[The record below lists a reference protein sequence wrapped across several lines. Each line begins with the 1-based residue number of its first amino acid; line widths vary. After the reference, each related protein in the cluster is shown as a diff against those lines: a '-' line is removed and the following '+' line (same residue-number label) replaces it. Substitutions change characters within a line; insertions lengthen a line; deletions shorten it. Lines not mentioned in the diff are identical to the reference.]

1 MMGERSH
8 KDIEALLGAY
18 ALDAVD
24 EAEAEAVELHLRDCP
39 RCRSEVA
46 EHRETASFLSHSGQP
61 APEGGWDRLVASLDE
76 PPPALDLSRFAPG
89 PGRGRGSG
97 AAAEGGATIIAPA
110 RWRRVALA
118 ATAAAAAVA
127 LLAGVTV
134 VRLNNRLDEVN
145 QQVALAA
152 GIRDQALAAAS
163 DPARREIRLASAQ
176 GQPAATGVLLPDG
189 RLYLFDDH
197 LQPLSADRTYQLW
210 GVFPDKRVVSLG
222 LLGHDPDVALFRGD
236 PALVALAI
244 TEERAG
250 GVVSSTNQPPA
261 SGPVTT

>member
-1 MMGERSH
+1 MMSERSH
-8 KDIEALLGAY
+8 RDIEALLGAY

-24 EAEAEAVELHLRDCP
+24 ADEAEAIELHLRDCP

-76 PPPALDLSRFAPG
+76 QPPELDMSRFAPD
-89 PGRGRGSG
+89 PGRGLGSG
-97 AAAEGGATIIAPA
+97 RTGGATIIAPA

-134 VRLNNRLDEVN
+134 VRLNNRLDDVK
-145 QQVALAA
+145 QQVALAS
-152 GIRDQALAAAS
+152 GIRDQALAAAG
-163 DPARREIRLASAQ
+163 DPARREIRLASTQ

-197 LQPLSADRTYQLW
+197 LQPLTADRTYQLW

-222 LLGHDPDVALFRGD
+222 LLGSDPDVALFRGD

-250 GVVSSTNQPPA
+250 GVVSSTNQPTA
-261 SGPVTT
+261 SGPVTA

>member
-1 MMGERSH
+1 MTGERSH

-24 EAEAEAVELHLRDCP
+24 TDEAEAIELHLRDCP

-76 PPPALDLSRFAPG
+76 QPPELDMTRFAAG
-89 PGRGRGSG
+89 PRAPR
-97 AAAEGGATIIAPA
+97 EGEATIITPA

-134 VRLNNRLDEVN
+134 VRLNNRLDDVK
-145 QQVALAA
+145 QQVALAS

-163 DPARREIRLASAQ
+163 DPARREIRLASTQ

-197 LQPLSADRTYQLW
+197 LQPLPGDRTYQLW

-236 PALVALAI
+236 PNLVALAI

-250 GVVSSTNQPPA
+250 GVVSSTNQPTA
-261 SGPVTT
+261 SGPVTA